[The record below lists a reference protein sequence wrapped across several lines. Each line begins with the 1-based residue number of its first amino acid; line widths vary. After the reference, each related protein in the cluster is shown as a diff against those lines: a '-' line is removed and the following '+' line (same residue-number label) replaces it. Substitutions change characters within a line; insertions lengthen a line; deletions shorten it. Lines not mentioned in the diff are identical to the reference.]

1 MAEVEILF
9 EKKEIS
15 QVLKRVPELI
25 EFQKTYEKVK
35 YLTHLNIVE
44 EQDTFIYEIYQ
55 SLMKVAA
62 TSSRPFTDFTQ
73 ANYDTLTRF
82 KWRWLA
88 S

>member
-15 QVLKRVPELI
+15 QILKRNPELI

-44 EQDTFIYEIYQ
+44 EQEMFIYEIYQ
-55 SLMKVAA
+55 PIMKVAC
-62 TSSRPFTDFTQ
+62 TSSRPFSDFT
-73 ANYDTLTRF
+73 
-82 KWRWLA
+82 
-88 S
+88 